1 MTNQEGKI
9 RVLRDRQRQHCAM
22 GYARITTLQV
32 HLGRLPESEV
42 RVSVAHVSD
51 SL

>member
-9 RVLRDRQRQHCAM
+9 RVLRDRQREHCAM
-22 GYARITTLQV
+22 GYARITTLQP
-32 HLGRLPESEV
+32 LGEAEV